1 MLEPNLLGRL
11 PARVGLELGV
21 VKPSR
26 PEQFHVGP
34 TGDESERLVP
44 VPCDFVGRVV
54 EVVCEEPARFGSVIP
69 SPLETGGLELG
80 FGRGRGGLRGG
91 RGGRGVAG

>member
-80 FGRGRGGLRGG
+80 LGGRGG
-91 RGGRGVAG
+91 RGGRGRGVAG